1 MKSLKTE
8 IRVAIPEELPSRGTS
23 STSNIWNA
31 KTGQDNFCTGPKAT
45 VCKDNKEATIMATEL
60 KI

>member
-1 MKSLKTE
+1 MKPLKIG
-8 IRVAIPEELPSRGTS
+8 IRVAIPEELPSKGTS
-23 STSNIWNA
+23 YTSNLWNA

-45 VCKDNKEATIMATEL
+45 VCKDNKEADIMSTGL